1 MGRPKGGKN
10 QMHTKEEKMKYVK
23 MILDEGYSVW
33 DLEKKYNVSH
43 SLTNLWVKKY
53 IEYGESSLENQKRP
67 GNPLAKYQTVCH
79 MMVTKMEC
87 NIYSNISYI
96 KYKFN

>member
-43 SLTNLWVKKY
+43 SLTNLWVKK
-53 IEYGESSLENQKRP
+53 
-67 GNPLAKYQTVCH
+67 
-79 MMVTKMEC
+79 
-87 NIYSNISYI
+87 IYRIWR
-96 KYKFN
+96 KFIRKSEKTWQSFS